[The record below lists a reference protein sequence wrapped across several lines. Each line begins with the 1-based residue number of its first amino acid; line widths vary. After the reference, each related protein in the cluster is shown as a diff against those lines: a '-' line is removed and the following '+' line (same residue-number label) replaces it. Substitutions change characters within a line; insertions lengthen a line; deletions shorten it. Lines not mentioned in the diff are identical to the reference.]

1 LKRTDEDVLA
11 DHKTILSY
19 FSKTFDLT
27 KTKLIPC
34 IGNNDMFSHDE
45 LSMASKD
52 KPSQTLLNDLSELW
66 KPLKLNLTSSFSN
79 GGYFVQQIPGGGPTI
94 ISLNSMYFYNKNT
107 QVPDCDVAGS
117 AGAVE
122 MQWLEA
128 QLQLAQQAHKKVYI
142 MSHVPPVDKTDTLYN
157 AKCYKQYVNILGKYS
172 ATIASHLTGHTNGK
186 WRIQHIG
193 LDITFYLQCI
203 PLQMIISR
211 CCTSK
216 GAPTIWLAYRKRFT

>member
-1 LKRTDEDVLA
+1 VLA

-34 IGNNDMFSHDE
+34 IGNNDMFLHDE

-52 KPSQTLLNDLSELW
+52 KPSRTLLNDLSELW

-193 LDITFYLQCI
+193 RTLLSI
-203 PLQMIISR
+203 
-211 CCTSK
+211 
-216 GAPTIWLAYRKRFT
+216 YRAFNCRR